1 VATPSRLSST
11 APGATR
17 QQMLDAAID
26 TILERGYYRASS
38 NEIARR
44 AGVTWGVIQHH
55 FKSRER
61 LMLATL
67 EEEMVAYEQRIAAAS
82 ISGDTLAERLVSLGV
97 IVAEHY
103 AHERYLADLQ
113 IVVNLM
119 HDPDT
124 ERATIE
130 AMEAA
135 SERIATGLTRLLDD
149 AAAPIE
155 LTAADRRLIFAGLR
169 GVALHELLW
178 RTYYPRVPV
187 EPGQLERTMRS
198 MADALALQLTT
209 PHD

>member
-1 VATPSRLSST
+1 
-11 APGATR
+11 
-17 QQMLDAAID
+17 MLGAAID

-67 EEEMVAYEQRIAAAS
+67 EDEMLAYESLIATAE
-82 ISGDTLAERLVSLGV
+82 ISGDTLAERLASLGT
-97 IVAEHY
+97 IVGEHY

-113 IVVNLM
+113 IIVNLM

-130 AMEAA
+130 AMETAQ
-135 SERIATGLTRLLDD
+135 ERISAGLARLLDA

-155 LTAADRRLIFAGLR
+155 LTADDRRVIFAGLR
-169 GVALHELLW
+169 GVALHEILW

-187 EPGQLERTMRS
+187 EPGQLERTMRA
-198 MADALALQLTT
+198 MAEGLALQLTASRAA
-209 PHD
+209 

>member
-1 VATPSRLSST
+1 
-11 APGATR
+11 
-17 QQMLDAAID
+17 MLEAAID

-67 EEEMVAYEQRIAAAS
+67 EEEMRAYEERIDAAE
-82 ISGDTLAERLVSLGV
+82 ITGHTLADRLTSLGA
-97 IVAEHY
+97 IVADHY

-113 IVVNLM
+113 IVINLM

-130 AMEAA
+130 SLEHAQ
-135 SERIATGLTRLLDD
+135 ERITGGLTRLLAR

-155 LTAADRRLIFAGLR
+155 LTPDDRRLIFAGLR
-169 GVALHELLW
+169 GVALHEVLW
-178 RTYYPRVPV
+178 RSYYPRVPL
-187 EPGQLERTMRS
+187 EDGQLERTIRA
-198 MADALALQLTT
+198 MAEALALQLVARR
-209 PHD
+209 P

>member
-1 VATPSRLSST
+1 
-11 APGATR
+11 
-17 QQMLDAAID
+17 MLEAAIG

-67 EEEMVAYEQRIAAAS
+67 EEEMRAYEERIDAAE
-82 ISGDTLAERLVSLGV
+82 ITGDTLADRLASLGA
-97 IVAEHY
+97 IVADHY

-130 AMEAA
+130 ALERAQ
-135 SERIATGLTRLLDD
+135 ERITGGLTRLLAR

-155 LTAADRRLIFAGLR
+155 LTPDDRRLIFAGLR
-169 GVALHELLW
+169 GVALHEVLW
-178 RTYYPRVPV
+178 RSYYPRVAV
-187 EPGQLERTMRS
+187 EHGQLERTMRS
-198 MADALALQLTT
+198 MAEALALQLTARHT
-209 PHD
+209 